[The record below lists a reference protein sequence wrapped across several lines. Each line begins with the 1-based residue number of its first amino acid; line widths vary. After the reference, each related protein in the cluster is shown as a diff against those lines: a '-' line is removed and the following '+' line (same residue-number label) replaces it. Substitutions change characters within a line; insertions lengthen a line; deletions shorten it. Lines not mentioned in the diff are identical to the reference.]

1 MKPFKFRVWDNK
13 GKIWMPLI
21 NFYLG
26 AFGDLY
32 IQRSVVYPITTLCE
46 YEEEMYEISY
56 STELFDKKGN
66 EIFEGDILIDGED
79 FIGEVYFYSEHCR
92 YLLKSESSYDD
103 FWGVNE
109 LTIIGNKYENPDL
122 IKQTNLLSAS

>member
-79 FIGEVYFYSEHCR
+79 FIGEVYFDSEHCR